1 MATLVSLVVREGV
14 LFLGL
19 GAEEM
24 TDAEFREV
32 EEFYIARVQVE
43 LAAEFP
49 GVEIEHDYDRRVDG
63 RLSHYAETSGAEL
76 SFREDEHIQDRIR
89 DALGR
94 AYVAACEGA
103 L

>member
-24 TDAEFREV
+24 TDAEFRER
-32 EEFYIARVQVE
+32 EEFYIGCVKVE

-63 RLSHYAETSGAEL
+63 RLSHYAETSGVGL
-76 SFREDEHIQDRIR
+76 SSREDESIADRIR

-94 AYVAACEGA
+94 AYVSACEVS

>member
-24 TDAEFREV
+24 TDDEFREV

-49 GVEIEHDYDRRVDG
+49 GVEIEHHYDRRVDG
-63 RLSHYAETSGAEL
+63 RLSHYAETSGNEL

-94 AYVAACEGA
+94 AYVAACEVS